1 MAKSAG
7 GKKPL
12 SDRDAER
19 DDAPIHR
26 LRLWQIQAVRDLL
39 MLAAIIGVVWL
50 GYAMRAVTV
59 PLLVALLLAY
69 LFEPLVARMTSK
81 GRMTRPGAVGILLL
95 TVGSSVVVLLAIL
108 VPLLVGQTID
118 LVRDFRAGKLQR
130 TALFFKS
137 YVPADYQ
144 EDYGRVVEFLGD
156 PFRLRHDL
164 EDHAD
169 SWSIEDT
176 APVKSG
182 EAERMESGEEAESDE
197 PSLDPAV
204 QEETGA
210 RLEPA
215 AKQVDVGT
223 GGKSTAAPDEEVE
236 RVRGIIREELAR
248 QQAEREIAGTRG
260 GAQWLNMARGGAQ
273 AVFSILGTVLQ
284 IGFVAF
290 LIPFYFFFFSVW
302 YPDILAFIRT
312 LVPESRRERVYE
324 LANKMDSVVAA
335 FVRGRIVVSLIMGA
349 MFAVGWMLCGVP
361 YSIVLGLVVGIFSAV
376 PYLGG
381 VGLPVAILLLLV
393 RQVGLP
399 EGERMA
405 WWAIFLWPTVVFAI
419 VQILESYW
427 ITPVVQGKATNLD
440 PVTILVAVIAG
451 GSIMGV
457 YGMLISIP
465 VAACLKIVLREVLL
479 PRINKWVR
487 GEAKDP
493 LPIGEQ

>member
-12 SDRDAER
+12 H
-19 DDAPIHR
+19 DDHADGGAAPIHR

-39 MLAAIIGVVWL
+39 MIAAVIGVVWL

-69 LFEPLVARMTSK
+69 LFEPLVARMTAK

-95 TVGSSVVVLLAIL
+95 TVGSTVVLLLVIL
-108 VPLLVGQTID
+108 VPLLVRQTID
-118 LVRDFRAGKLQR
+118 LVRDFRAGKLQS

-137 YVPADYQ
+137 YVPPDYQ
-144 EDYGRVVEFLGD
+144 EDYGRIIEFLGD
-156 PFRLRHDL
+156 PFRLRPELHDDDVHDFRI
-164 EDHAD
+164 EPGPAKPSSTVQAD
-169 SWSIEDT
+169 DEPAQDR
-176 APVKSG
+176 PDDG
-182 EAERMESGEEAESDE
+182 ESDPDLAPGLTE
-197 PSLDPAV
+197 APGSAEKAADIVTPPS
-204 QEETGA
+204 
-210 RLEPA
+210 
-215 AKQVDVGT
+215 
-223 GGKSTAAPDEEVE
+223 EVLSHSDAD
-236 RVRGIIREELAR
+236 RVREIVREELAR
-248 QQAEREIAGTRG
+248 QQGERETAGSRV
-260 GAQWLNMARGGAQ
+260 GAQWLNVARGGAQ
-273 AVFSILGTVLQ
+273 AVFNVLGTVLQ

-302 YPDILAFIRT
+302 YPDIITFLRT
-312 LVPESRRERVYE
+312 LVPEARRKRVYE
-324 LANKMDSVVAA
+324 LADKMDAVVAG

-405 WWAIFLWPTVVFAI
+405 WWAIFLWPTVVFAV

-427 ITPVVQGKATNLD
+427 ITPVIQGKATNLD

-465 VAACLKIVLREVLL
+465 VAACLKIVLREILL
-479 PRINKWVR
+479 PKVNKWVR
-487 GEAKDP
+487 GEANDP
-493 LPIGEQ
+493 LPLAEE